1 MMWCFSIFYNVKLLF
16 FTVLFLLYGL
26 SAKAQQNIDTTRLSA
41 VSFSG
46 DTTALKME
54 LEDLSSFQLSD
65 EELRIFIL
73 RTLRHGSPETSMLND
88 PLFAPTE
95 KFYGLF
101 NAQRPSWATGELEL
115 KKQISENL
123 QREFDNNK
131 KAATAGTIYWI
142 LQWLL
147 IFL

>member
-1 MMWCFSIFYNVKLLF
+1 MWFLFISRNVKLLF
-16 FTVLFLLYGL
+16 FATLFLLYGL
-26 SAKAQQNIDTTRLSA
+26 SAKAQQDIDTTRLPA

-46 DTTALKME
+46 DTATLKIE
-54 LEDLSSFQLSD
+54 IEDLSSFQLSD
-65 EELRIFIL
+65 EELRIFIM
-73 RTLRHGSPETSMLND
+73 RTLRHGSPEASMLND

>member
-1 MMWCFSIFYNVKLLF
+1 MWCFSVFHNVKLLF
-16 FTVLFLLYGL
+16 FTVLLCSL

-41 VSFSG
+41 VSFSD
-46 DTTALKME
+46 DTTALKIAP
-54 LEDLSSFQLSD
+54 EDLSSFQLSD
-65 EELRIFIL
+65 EELRIFIM

-101 NAQRPSWATGELEL
+101 NTQRPSFATGKLKLE
-115 KKQISENL
+115 KQISENL
-123 QREFDNNK
+123 RRERDNNK
-131 KAATAGTIYWI
+131 KAAAAGTIYWI